1 MTGLDLIIFN
11 QFAKGQ
17 KIEKAKTG
25 NCVIYT
31 RVSTKEQA
39 DNNMSLQTQRR
50 YCDQFANRNSYN
62 IMGYFG
68 GTYESAKT
76 DERKEFN
83 TMLSFVKKSREKIS
97 YIIVYSVDRFSRSGA
112 NAIYIAG
119 QLKKQG
125 VIIIS
130 VTQPTD
136 STTASGSL
144 QQNIQFIFSE
154 YDNQLRREKCM
165 TGVKDALLRGEWCHA
180 APIGY
185 EQKKVNG
192 KKIWVVNEQGKLLR
206 KAFMWKVNE
215 KVSNEEA
222 KERLTRLGLK
232 LSHQQ
237 VSSIFRNPFYC
248 GLMAH
253 NILEGE
259 VVEGI
264 HEKLISKEIFLKVN
278 DVQNKN
284 AHGYTTTEEN
294 DDIPLKRY
302 LRCECCGQFLR
313 GYIVKAKGIYYY
325 KCNTKGCNC
334 NKNAER
340 LHEKFL
346 EVLNKYTLNTTSI
359 VPLIR
364 QQMLATY
371 FKFTEGEIDDKGSL
385 LITIQEIDKKLE
397 RQKKRLREEEITY
410 DLYLEFK
417 GELETEKKQL
427 EEELAKSG
435 NGVSNPQE
443 CIDFAIDYSLK
454 LPSLWSSAGYSEKQR
469 LQFLLFPDGI
479 FYNRK
484 EDECR
489 TENVNGA
496 FQHIAELKRL
506 LEESKSRTYIKKFE
520 SAALVAPTGI
530 EPVSKV

>member
-1 MTGLDLIIFN
+1 MSDLIIFN

-17 KIEKAKTG
+17 KIEKAKTN

-50 YCDQFANRNSYN
+50 YCEQSAAKNAYS

-112 NAIYIAG
+112 NAIYIAQ

-125 VIIIS
+125 VTIIS

-136 STTASGSL
+136 TTTASGSL

-192 KKIWVVNEQGKLLR
+192 KNTWVVNEQGTLLR
-206 KAFMWKVNE
+206 KAFMWKANE
-215 KVSNEEA
+215 KISNEEA
-222 KERLTRLGLK
+222 KERLARLGIK

-237 VSSIFRNPFYC
+237 ISSIFRNPFYC

-253 NILEGE
+253 NILDGE

-264 HEKLISKEIFLKVN
+264 HEKLVSKDIFLRVN
-278 DVQNKN
+278 EIQNNN

-294 DDIPLKRY
+294 DDIPLKRF
-302 LRCECCGQFLR
+302 LRCEKCGSFLR
-313 GYIVKAKGIYYY
+313 GYIVKAKSIYYY

-334 NKNAER
+334 NKNANK
-340 LHEKFL
+340 LHEAFIEIL
-346 EVLNKYTLNTTSI
+346 GNYTLGTDSVI
-359 VPLIR
+359 PLIR
-364 QQMLATY
+364 KQMLATY
-371 FKFTEGEIDDKGSL
+371 FKFTEDEVDDKTVL
-385 LITIQEIDKKLE
+385 LSNIQEIDRKLE
-397 RQKKRLREEEITY
+397 RQKKRLMEEQISYE
-410 DLYLEFK
+410 LYLEFK
-417 GELETEKKQL
+417 GIYEKEKKELEAEI
-427 EEELAKSG
+427 AKCG
-435 NGVSNPQE
+435 KGVSNPQE
-443 CIDFAIDYSLK
+443 CIDFALEYSLK
-454 LPSLWSSAGYSEKQR
+454 LPSLWSSARYTEQQR

-479 FYNRK
+479 FYNRE
-484 EDECR
+484 EDRCR
-489 TENVNGA
+489 TDNVNGA
-496 FQHIAELKRL
+496 FQYIAELKRL
-506 LEESKSRTYIKKFE
+506 LQESKSRTLLKKTKD
-520 SAALVAPTGI
+520 AALVVPTGI